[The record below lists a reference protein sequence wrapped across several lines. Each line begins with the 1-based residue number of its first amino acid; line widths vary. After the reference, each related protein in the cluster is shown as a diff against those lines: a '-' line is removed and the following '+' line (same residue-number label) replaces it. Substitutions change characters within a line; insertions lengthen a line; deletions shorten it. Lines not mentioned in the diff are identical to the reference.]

1 MLSFINNW
9 PLRIKITL
17 TSALLLAVMS
27 FALIWQ
33 SMASLD
39 QTINN
44 TLNTDIDGFAQSV
57 SVNLSSWMND
67 RVQAI
72 EKTATTLSEHPE
84 IAPHIILHQTKQA
97 LGFII
102 TYLGT
107 TDGQMLQNDPN
118 VILQNYDPR
127 KRSWYEGAVRN
138 NDLFISDPYTSLT
151 SGKFVVTIA
160 YPVHRNNQLVGIIG
174 GNLTLDTLT
183 ETIGK
188 LAIPGKGYALLI
200 DDSDQLIAHPDAK
213 WRRKPAS
220 EFSTELSPNK
230 IQALIQGHA
239 IVRADINTQDSLLYA
254 VKIPGTRWTFVMVMD
269 RDEILAPVHQ
279 QFITQVAIGIGMLL
293 LAIIIMVLMT
303 RVLFRDLEQIRSN
316 LNAIAEG
323 NGDLTKRLP
332 INANDEIGQLAS
344 SFNRFIAQLHGII
357 SNLRQTATSLQ
368 QEAESSATTAH
379 QQHQRV
385 QKHQSEL
392 HMVATAITEMASATQ
407 EISNNAESTS
417 HQAMDTVSLS
427 EQGRQQ
433 VDKSQRSVSA
443 LADDLGNTGSIINE
457 LHRHSQEI
465 SSILSTIAGIA
476 DQTNLLALNAAIE
489 AARAGEHGRGFAVVA
504 DEVRVLSKRTHDS
517 TKEIEATI
525 EILQQ
530 TTAQAVTAMTHA
542 GDMASESVNDAKA
555 ASHILQQINEA
566 VSHINDMAAQIASA
580 AEEQASVTIEIN
592 RNTETI
598 REVGDEM
605 SRSSETASA
614 AAITLKELGTDINRE
629 VNKFIL

>member
-9 PLRIKITL
+9 PLKIKITL

-39 QTINN
+39 RTINS
-44 TLNTDIDGFAQSV
+44 TLNLDIDGFAQSV
-57 SVNLSSWMND
+57 SVNLSSWMDD

-72 EKTATTLSEHPE
+72 EKTAVTLSERPE
-84 IAPHIILHQTKQA
+84 IAPHIILHQTQQA

-107 TDGQMLQNDPN
+107 SDGQMLQNDPK

-127 KRSWYEGAVRN
+127 TRSWYQGAQQR

-151 SGKFVVTIA
+151 SGKYVVTIA
-160 YPVHRNNQLVGIIG
+160 YPVHRDNQLIGIIG

-188 LAIPGKGYALLI
+188 LSIPGKGYALLI

-220 EFSTELSPNK
+220 EFSAELAPSK
-230 IQALIQGHA
+230 IRALVNGHTIA
-239 IVRADINTQDSLLYA
+239 RADINQQDSLLYA
-254 VKIPGTRWTFVMVMD
+254 VDIPGTRWTFVMVMD
-269 RDEILAPVHQ
+269 RAAVLAPVHEQ
-279 QFITQVAIGIGMLL
+279 LITQLAIGSVMLL
-293 LAIIIMVLMT
+293 IAIVIMALMT

-332 INANDEIGQLAS
+332 INGTDEIGQLAG

-368 QEAESSATTAH
+368 QEADSSASTAH

-407 EISNNAESTS
+407 EISGNAESTS

-427 EQGRQQ
+427 EQGRVQ
-433 VDKSQRSVSA
+433 VDKSQSSISA
-443 LADDLGNTGSIINE
+443 LADDLGNTGNIIHE

-525 EILQQ
+525 EVLQQ

-555 ASHILQQINEA
+555 ASQILQQINEA

-580 AEEQASVTIEIN
+580 AEEQASVTVEIN

-605 SRSSETASA
+605 SRSSETSSA
-614 AAITLKELGTDINRE
+614 AAITLKELGADINRE
-629 VNKFIL
+629 VSKFIL